1 MVSMMSL
8 ATPTSEAGRAMVGA
22 CVYKQGQKS
31 YNTTQPK
38 HIFSI
43 ELGPQHLFDSSGFT
57 KRRYKGT
64 ELWVRLDNRK
74 Q

>member
-22 CVYKQGQKS
+22 CVYKQEQKS

-38 HIFSI
+38 RIFSI
-43 ELGPQHLFDSSGFT
+43 ELGPILNTCLIHQGLLNEGIREQSYG
-57 KRRYKGT
+57 
-64 ELWVRLDNRK
+64 LD
-74 Q
+74 